1 MKKRLPTLEVLSNQ
15 RRRMKRGESID
26 KRLIQIS
33 SRFNLVHLLIKQRL
47 QQEIQLS
54 VRNAKLFST
63 VTVKLRKP
71 KMLME
76 MNSKS
81 GNVNSAILKTMLIL
95 MKKRNQKLKLPIILL
110 RQLLKFK
117 TRKMKVLKKS
127 VWFSV

>member
-1 MKKRLPTLEVLSNQ
+1 
-15 RRRMKRGESID
+15 MKREESID

-47 QQEIQLS
+47 QLVIQLS

-81 GNVNSAILKTMLIL
+81 GNVNSVILKTMLIL

>member
-1 MKKRLPTLEVLSNQ
+1 
-15 RRRMKRGESID
+15 MKREESID